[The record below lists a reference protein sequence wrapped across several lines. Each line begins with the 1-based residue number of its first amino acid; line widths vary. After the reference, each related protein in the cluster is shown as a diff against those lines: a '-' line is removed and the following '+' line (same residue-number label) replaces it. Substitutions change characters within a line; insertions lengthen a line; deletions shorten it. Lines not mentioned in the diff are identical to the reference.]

1 MSNSRKNSVTPEAGV
16 TLASQIKRLFDSLWR
31 RGRDR
36 RKDLLLELAIL
47 EDSQCRIFWD
57 KWGRYF
63 DRERDETLLKWRDE
77 LRRIWRLDSKAGDI
91 LDGWLTYTPP
101 GFASLLPRRR
111 WIVLPGVGL
120 LPNPKNLPL
129 VLALSV
135 AELGS
140 TKLALCSNPE
150 CPDRYFIRSKP
161 KQRFCFLRDCA
172 AVGQRE
178 HKLRWWREHG
188 KQRRKKSKKLR
199 RTNARKR
206 RR

>member
-1 MSNSRKNSVTPEAGV
+1 MSSSSKNSVTPEAGV
-16 TLASQIKRLFDSLWR
+16 TLARQMKRFFDFLW
-31 RGRDR
+31 GKARDS
-36 RKDLLLELAIL
+36 RKDLLLDLATL
-47 EDSQCRIFWD
+47 EDGQCHIFWK

-63 DRERDETLLKWRDE
+63 DKESDQALLKWRDE
-77 LRRIWRLDSKAGDI
+77 LRRVWELDSKAGDI
-91 LDGWLTYTPP
+91 LNGWLSYTPR

-111 WIVLPGVGL
+111 WIVLPRVGL

-129 VLALSV
+129 MLALSV

-140 TKLALCSNPE
+140 KLALCSNPE

-161 KQRFCFLRDCA
+161 KQRFCFIRECA

-178 HKLRWWREHG
+178 HKLHWWREHG